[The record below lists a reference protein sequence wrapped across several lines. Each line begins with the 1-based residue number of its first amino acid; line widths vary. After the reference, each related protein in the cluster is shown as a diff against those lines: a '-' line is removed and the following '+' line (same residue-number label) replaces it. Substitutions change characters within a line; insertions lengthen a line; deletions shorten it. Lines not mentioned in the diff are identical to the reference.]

1 MTRLHVYKSGGG
13 DLLGCDPKDQ
23 DYLARMKPGEALEC
37 DVRRARNPGQH
48 RKFFALFDA
57 SFHGQSKYTNPKD
70 LMRELKIRAGW
81 YDEYITQGGKVVYV
95 PKSLS
100 WGTMGDDE
108 FKKFYDEAVTAL
120 AEMFG
125 NEEVV
130 MEADDIIARTGT

>member
-1 MTRLHVYKSGGG
+1 MVKTEGG
-13 DLLGCDPKDQ
+13 DLIGWDAKDQ
-23 DYLARMKPGEALEC
+23 DYIARLRPGESLEC
-37 DVRRARNPGQH
+37 DTRKARNPAQH
-48 RKFFALFDA
+48 KKFFALFDA

-108 FKKFYDEAVTAL
+108 FKKFYNEAVVAL

-125 NEEVV
+125 VEDVV
-130 MEADDIIARTGT
+130 IEADDIIAKAS